1 MQKLWY
7 LAMMGV
13 IGCVSVD
20 AAMAQT
26 PNPAANKPAPA
37 NIDPRAFVSGASAK
51 PSIAPAKP
59 SIAAAKPSIPPA
71 KSSIAA
77 SRDMAAAQVSAM
89 RSRSTETVDAATR
102 AAAKPEG
109 LAAANGVSGGSRAS
123 AASMAARGGLAVG
136 TTYATPPAS
145 VARLALQ
152 APSSTAS
159 AGVQTAVLAARV
171 ASARSNIAALQTP
184 TVAPISG
191 REVVA
196 HALAA
201 KTMLSMSAM
210 KSSRRR
216 AK

>member
-1 MQKLWY
+1 VQKLWY

-26 PNPAANKPAPA
+26 PNPAANKPALA

-51 PSIAPAKP
+51 PSIA
-59 SIAAAKPSIPPA
+59 
-71 KSSIAA
+71 A
-77 SRDMAAAQVSAM
+77 SWDMAAAQVPAM
-89 RSRSTETVDAATR
+89 RSRSTEIVDVATR

-109 LAAANGVSGGSRAS
+109 LAAANGASGGSIARAS
-123 AASMAARGGLAVG
+123 AASMAARGGLPAA
-136 TTYATPPAS
+136 TTHATPAAS
-145 VARLALQ
+145 TARLALQ
-152 APSSTAS
+152 ASSNTAS
-159 AGVQTAVLAARV
+159 ASVQTEVLAARG
-171 ASARSNIAALQTP
+171 ATARSNVAALQTP
-184 TVAPISG
+184 TVAPMTG
-191 REVVA
+191 RQVAA